1 MKDDCP
7 SATAMRVA
15 MRRAAHQIL
24 DDPKIFDDPLALR
37 ILGWEDE
44 FASQQDLKASEQTL
58 IERGLRSFLAVR
70 SRYAEDELHAA
81 IQRGI
86 RQYVILGAGLD
97 TFAYRNPHPQ
107 DVLRVFEVDHPNT
120 QNWKRACLEKAAIP
134 IPGTLT
140 FSPVDFET
148 RTLEEGL
155 PETGFNT
162 DGSAFFSWLGV
173 TQYLSSDAVFSTL
186 QFVASLPAGS
196 SIVFDYTLS
205 PSLLNP
211 IAREVFDRFAH
222 RVAMAGEPFRSSFD
236 PSLLKNR
243 LHAMGFGQIEDLGHG
258 ELNGRY
264 FQNRPEKS
272 RNGGFTRVMNARVC

>member
-1 MKDDCP
+1 
-7 SATAMRVA
+7 

-37 ILGWEDE
+37 ILGLDNVS
-44 FASQQDLKASEQTL
+44 ATQSDLKASGLTPLEH
-58 IERGLRSFLAVR
+58 GLRSFLALR
-70 SRYAEDELHAA
+70 SRYAEDELHTAV
-81 IQRGI
+81 QRGVH
-86 RQYVILGAGLD
+86 QYVVLGAGLD
-97 TFAYRNPHPQ
+97 TFAFRNPYPE
-107 DVLRVFEVDHPNT
+107 DVLHVFEVDHPNT
-120 QNWKRACLEKAAIP
+120 QDWKRACLEKAAIP

-155 PETGFNT
+155 REAGF
-162 DGSAFFSWLGV
+162 DPARSAFFSWLGV
-173 TQYLSSDAVFSTL
+173 TQYLTSEAVFSTL

-196 SIVFDYTLS
+196 TMVFDYTVS

-211 IAREVFDRFAH
+211 VAREVFDRFAH

-236 PSLLKNR
+236 PAWLKSR
-243 LHAMGFGQIEDLGHG
+243 LQEMGFGQIEDLDRG
-258 ELNGRY
+258 ELNVMYIQDR
-264 FQNRPEKS
+264 QEKL